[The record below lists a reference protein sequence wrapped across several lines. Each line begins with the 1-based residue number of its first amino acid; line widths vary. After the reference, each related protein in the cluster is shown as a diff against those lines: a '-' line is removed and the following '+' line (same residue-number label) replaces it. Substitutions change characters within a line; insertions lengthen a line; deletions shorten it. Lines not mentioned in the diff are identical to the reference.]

1 MWPAKLVCGCVCVC
15 VFVGVCCV
23 RVVCYVCC
31 VCVVCVCA
39 RHVHACVH
47 ACVHHHFV
55 CVAEVPD
62 SCVQCTVHVV
72 RWCDN
77 L

>member
-1 MWPAKLVCGCVCVC
+1 MWPAKLVCDCVCVC

-31 VCVVCVCA
+31 VCVLCVCA
-39 RHVHACVH
+39 HAMFMRAYMHVFIIIL
-47 ACVHHHFV
+47 FV
-55 CVAEVPD
+55 WLKYPD
-62 SCVQCTVHVV
+62 SCVQCTV
-72 RWCDN
+72 RDD